1 MEIPLKKQNAYVCI
15 DASNFHYYLVKVGW
29 RIDWKKFKLYCENR
43 YESPK
48 FFYYEGVPSKSQY
61 FDIHPGHSLPQFIE
75 AKKNKLNYFKFLKSI
90 SFKVRHKP
98 VGRVY
103 DNTAGKFKHK
113 CNFDVELTIDAMD
126 GIGDYDVFV
135 LFSGDGDFVKLIKYL
150 KGKKKKTVVIA
161 PSDRISDNLES
172 AANQVIYLEDL
183 EAEINR

>member
-1 MEIPLKKQNAYVCI
+1 LNKPKACIFI
-15 DASNFHYYLVKVGW
+15 DASNFHYYLIKVGW
-29 RIDWKKFKLYCENR
+29 RIDWKKFKLYCEKR
-43 YESPK
+43 FESPRL
-48 FFYYEGVPSKSQY
+48 FYYEGVPSKSQY
-61 FDIHPGHSLPQFIE
+61 FDINSGHTLTQFIE
-75 AKKNKLNYFKFLKSI
+75 AKKSKLNYFKFLKSL

-113 CNFDVELTIDAMD
+113 CNFDVELTIDAVD
-126 GIGDYDVFV
+126 GMGDYDVFV

-161 PSDRISDNLES
+161 PSDRLSDNLEN

-183 EAEINR
+183 ENEISM